1 MQSNKEDSEVT
12 MDTPMP
18 DMDSLP
24 PLDRVAQ
31 QILSELRDFRKE
43 WSERNTREERVEF
56 GPRAPTVTSS
66 IPGQYPGSASTAE
79 TVSGVHIE
87 LSGYLPPMERAKLE
101 SYYES
106 EISKLREEVKFKKQL
121 WEDARLKTVDL
132 SQQLAEQTAKVT
144 KLQRM
149 MARAGRNDNT
159 NIDSDIG
166 AQFVVLKSSIL
177 QMVKNHLSYHAR
189 KPRPSPSPE
198 LGELYLREI
207 VAVALY
213 NKFFS
218 REAMPFGFNDHLDKN
233 TLRSFE
239 ETLRQSHCDESAIK
253 EWRIATVKACKLLN
267 RSLSEY
273 AFIISNQIWNKTLR
287 PYFDGS
293 KPEVARRELDGLCQK
308 AAELAILFRGST
320 IEYEWEQDINR
331 LESFDINL
339 KDHDIIQTRGPSP
352 DEEGIEISFIVFGGV
367 VRGDKSTGLLENGRT
382 RLSKS
387 QVVIDFKPSAGDSVL
402 RR

>member
-1 MQSNKEDSEVT
+1 MH
-12 MDTPMP
+12 
-18 DMDSLP
+18 DMDSLL

-66 IPGQYPGSASTAE
+66 IPGQYPGNASTAE
-79 TVSGVHIE
+79 TVSGVHVE
-87 LSGYLPPMERAKLE
+87 LSGYQYLSPMERAKLE

-106 EISKLREEVKFKKQL
+106 EISKLREEVEFRKQL

-132 SQQLAEQTAKVT
+132 SQQLTEQMAKVT

-149 MARAGRNDNT
+149 MARAGRNDNA

-177 QMVKNHLSYHAR
+177 QMVKNHFSYHVR
-189 KPRPSPSPE
+189 KPRSSLSPE

-207 VAVALY
+207 VAMALY

-218 REAMPFGFNDHLDKN
+218 REAMPFGFNDHLLDKN

-253 EWRIATVKACKLLN
+253 EWRVATVKACKLLN
-267 RSLSEY
+267 RSPNDY
-273 AFIISNQIWNKTLR
+273 AFTISNQIWNETLR
-287 PYFDGS
+287 HYFDGS
-293 KPEVARRELDGLCQK
+293 KRETARRELDGLCQK

-339 KDHDIIQTRGPSP
+339 KDHEIIQTRGPSP

-367 VRGDKSTGLLENGRT
+367 VRGDKSTGLLENGRS

-387 QVVIDFKPSAGDSVL
+387 QVVIDFKPSAGDSGLRRDSVL